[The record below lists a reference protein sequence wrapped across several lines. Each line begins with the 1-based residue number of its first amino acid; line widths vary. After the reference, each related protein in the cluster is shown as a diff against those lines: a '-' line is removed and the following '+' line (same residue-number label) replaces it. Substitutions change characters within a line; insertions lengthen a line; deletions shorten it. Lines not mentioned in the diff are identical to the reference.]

1 MMSGI
6 SSTAEICSQCIETAI
21 SSLRELTQCDRQTDW
36 RMNFEDADASIQCDP
51 RQWSTWST
59 VTLNDRQHIAWP
71 AGRRVLW
78 LGQAIK
84 MPESLAGYPL
94 VGFTV
99 RLSMTWWAEQ
109 ADVYVNGVLVQ
120 QGDLFDTS
128 ARVILTEA
136 LVPGE
141 SVAVAI
147 RLVSPAHDAGA
158 LVRSQLICEF
168 LKRDPSS
175 LRQVDPGMLAD
186 ELEVLHTY
194 VKGFRPDDLEFMVN
208 AVQTIQWEQCEDST
222 AFELSLCQFGQQLMT
237 WNPWI
242 KQRNIHWIGHAHLDL
257 AWLWPVAE
265 TWKAA
270 ERTFQSVLNLQKDFD
285 ELNFCHSTP
294 ALYDWI
300 EQHRPELF
308 AQIQQRVAEGRWE
321 VAAGMW
327 VEPELN
333 LVSGE
338 SLVRQVLYGQRYT
351 QERFGHISRVAWLP
365 DSFGFCAQLPQILK
379 QGGVDY
385 FLTQKLR
392 WNDTTQFPHEAFWW
406 EAPDGTRIFSIMTP
420 SIGESIDPVKMGR
433 HAQDWEAKTICP
445 ESLWLPGVGD
455 HGGGPTRDM
464 LEIARRLNKSQLLPQ
479 LRPSTMTQFCQQLE
493 SLLQHGPERMRE
505 FFGRQ
510 VEVNLQD
517 IPVWDD
523 ELYLEFHRGCYTSH
537 ADQKRYNRRCEH
549 LLTEAEMFSAIATLL
564 TQSPY
569 PKTELETAWK
579 KVLFNQFHDILPG
592 SSIPEV
598 FVDANLEWELA
609 QQTALDLREKALE
622 AIATHIHLPEPPAP
636 DAVAIVVHNSLN
648 WKRSDV
654 VYWQAPSNGTVLSNT
669 GSLLQT
675 QYNPQSQTLSIWV
688 NGVPS
693 IGYRVLWY
701 VPNALPT
708 ATALPEEW
716 VLDNGHLRVE
726 ICKNTG
732 NIVSVWDYAAQRS
745 VLAGQGNTLQ
755 FFQDQGQYWDAW
767 NIDPNYAQHPLES
780 TEIQSIAMPA
790 LINGEVEQCIEVKRR
805 WRNSTFIHI
814 YRLAL
819 HSSVLKI
826 DTQVD
831 WQETHVLVKAA
842 FPLSVSADYA
852 TYETPCGAIERP
864 TLPNDSQPLTEHQKS
879 KWEVPALHWA
889 DLTQSSEEPYGV
901 SLLNDCKYGYDAQP
915 NCLRLTLLRSP
926 TWPDEGCDRGLHSFT
941 YALYPHAGSWQQAK
955 THQKGY
961 ELNRPLIAQTLAHP
975 NYEAGKQLQA
985 KSFLSGF
992 PDNLVLM
999 ALKQS
1004 EDSPKEWIVRCYEAC
1019 GQPADTTLTSTLPL
1033 KPAHLVDGLERPI
1046 LSEQEKMRGWEVR
1059 SQCWQQADAAAD
1071 AVYCIEVV

>member
-1 MMSGI
+1 MGNSATPIPHGDQTI
-6 SSTAEICSQCIETAI
+6 NLAI
-21 SSLRELTQCDRQTDW
+21 ARLRELTQCDRQANW
-36 RMNFEDADASIQCDP
+36 RMSFEDAAVAVQSDSCQWASWQP
-51 RQWSTWST
+51 

-71 AGRRVLW
+71 AKRQVLW
-78 LGQAIK
+78 LGQVIELPKA
-84 MPESLAGYPL
+84 LADYPL
-94 VGFTV
+94 VGFTA
-99 RLSMTWWAEQ
+99 RLAMTWWAEQ

-128 ARVILTEA
+128 ARVVLTKA

-141 SVAVAI
+141 SVAIAI

-158 LVRSQLICEF
+158 LVRSQFLCEPTIGKLI
-168 LKRDPSS
+168 
-175 LRQVDPGMLAD
+175 DPGMVAD
-186 ELEVLHTY
+186 ELAVLQTY
-194 VKGFRPDDLEFMVN
+194 ANSFRANAFDAIAAAIGDLSWEKVKDV
-208 AVQTIQWEQCEDST
+208 I
-222 AFELSLCQFGQQLMT
+222 AFNQGLTNLRYQLT
-237 WNPWI
+237 PFAQWI
-242 KQRNIHWIGHAHLDL
+242 KQRQINWIGHAHLDL

-270 ERTFQSVLNLQKDFD
+270 ERTFQSALNLQKDFD

-294 ALYDWI
+294 ALYEWI
-300 EQHRPELF
+300 EQHRPDIF
-308 AQIQQRVAEGRWE
+308 GQIQQRVAECRWE

-333 LVSGE
+333 LISGE

-351 QERFGHISRVAWLP
+351 QQRFGHISRVAWLP
-365 DSFGFCAQLPQILK
+365 DSFGFCNQLPQILK

-392 WNDTTQFPHEAFWW
+392 WNDTTQFPHEVFWW
-406 EAPDGTRIFSIMTP
+406 QAPDGTRIFSVMTP
-420 SIGESIDPVKMGR
+420 SIGESIDPIKMSSY
-433 HAQDWEAKTICP
+433 AKDWEAKTGLQ
-445 ESLWLPGVGD
+445 ESFWLPGVGD

-464 LEIARRLNKSQLLPQ
+464 LEVARKWQQSPLFPQ
-479 LRPSTMTQFCQQLE
+479 LKSSTMTSFCQQ
-493 SLLQHGPERMRE
+493 
-505 FFGRQ
+505 
-510 VEVNLQD
+510 VEDTLQD
-517 IPVWDD
+517 VPIWTD

-549 LLTEAEMFSAIATLL
+549 WLTEAEMFSAIATLTTNAL
-564 TQSPY
+564 Y
-569 PKTELETAWK
+569 PKAELEIAWK

-609 QQTALDLREKALE
+609 QETALRLREKALE
-622 AIATHIHLPEPPAP
+622 AIAAQIHLPKPPAP
-636 DAVAIVVHNSLN
+636 DAIAIVVYNSLN
-648 WKRSDV
+648 WERSDV
-654 VYWQAPSNGTVLSNT
+654 VDWQAPSNGIVLDSA
-669 GSLLQT
+669 GGLLQT

-688 NGVPS
+688 NDVPS

-701 VPNALPT
+701 VSKALPT
-708 ATALPEEW
+708 ATALPEKW

-726 ICKNTG
+726 ICENTG
-732 NIVSVWDYAAQRS
+732 NIASVWDYAAQRS

-767 NIDPNYAQHPLES
+767 NIDPNYAQHLLES
-780 TEIQSIAMPA
+780 AEIQSIAIPD
-790 LINGEVEQCIEVKRR
+790 LINGKVEQCIEVKRR
-805 WRNSTFIHI
+805 WRNSTFIHT

-819 HSSVLKI
+819 HSPVLNI

-842 FPLSVSADYA
+842 FPLGVSADYA
-852 TYETPCGAIERP
+852 TYETPCAAIERP
-864 TLPNDSQPLTEHQKS
+864 TLPNPQPLTEHQKA

-889 DLTQSSEEPYGV
+889 DLTPSGEEPYGV

-926 TWPDEGCDRGLHSFT
+926 TWPDEKCDRGFHSFT
-941 YALYPHAGSWQQAK
+941 YALYPHAGSWEQAK

-975 NYEAGKQLQA
+975 HYESDKKIAA
-985 KSFLSGF
+985 HSFLSNF
-992 PDNLVLM
+992 ADNLVLM

-1004 EDSPKEWIVRCYEAC
+1004 EDSPEDWIVRCYEAC
-1019 GQPADTTLTSTLPL
+1019 GQPADAMLSSTLPL
-1033 KPAHLVDGLERPI
+1033 KPAHFVDGLERPI
-1046 LSEQEKMRGWEVR
+1046 LGEKEKMRGWEVR
-1059 SQCWQQADAAAD
+1059 SQCWQQSDAAAD

>member
-1 MMSGI
+1 MGRK
-6 SSTAEICSQCIETAI
+6 SSPEKVCSQYIDAAI
-21 SSLRELTQCDRQTDW
+21 AQLRQLTQRDRQANWRISFEDAQTSTQCD
-36 RMNFEDADASIQCDP
+36 F
-51 RQWSTWST
+51 RQWKTWQP
-59 VTLNDRQHIAWP
+59 VKLNDRQHIAWP
-71 AGRRVLW
+71 AGRQVLW
-78 LGQAIK
+78 LGQEIA
-84 MPESLAGYPL
+84 MPESLAEYPL
-94 VGFTV
+94 AGLTA
-99 RLSMTWWAEQ
+99 RLAMTWWAEQ
-109 ADVYVNGVLVQ
+109 ADVYVNGQLVQ

-128 ARVILTEA
+128 ARVVLTEA

-141 SVAVAI
+141 VVAIAI

-158 LVRSQLICEF
+158 LVRSQFLCELSKRDAST
-168 LKRDPSS
+168 LKR
-175 LRQVDPGMLAD
+175 VDPGMLAD

-194 VKGFRPDDLEFMVN
+194 VKAFRPDDLEFMTN
-208 AVQTIQWEQCEDST
+208 AAQAIQWEQCRDLAT
-222 AFELSLCQFGQQLMT
+222 FETSLYQLGQQLMT
-237 WNPWI
+237 WNHWI
-242 KQRNIHWIGHAHLDL
+242 KQRSIHWIGHAHLDL

-265 TWKAA
+265 TWEAA

-321 VAAGMW
+321 IAAGMW

-333 LVSGE
+333 LISGE

-406 EAPDGTRIFSIMTP
+406 QAPDGTRIFSIMTP
-420 SIGESIDPVKMGR
+420 PIGESMDPVKMGR
-433 HAQDWEAKTICP
+433 YAQGWEASTICP
-445 ESLWLPGVGD
+445 DSLWLPGVGD

-464 LEIARRLNKSQLLPQ
+464 LEVARRLKASQLLPQ
-479 LRPSTMTQFCQQLE
+479 LKPSSMTEFCQQ
-493 SLLQHGPERMRE
+493 
-505 FFGRQ
+505 
-510 VEVNLQD
+510 VEKTLAKGADWDEQQAQAIPRN
-517 IPVWDD
+517 IPVWND
-523 ELYLEFHRGCYTSH
+523 ELYLEFHRGCFTSH

-549 LLTEAEMFSAIATLL
+549 LLTEAEMFSAIATLI
-564 TQSPY
+564 TQAPY

-598 FVDANLEWELA
+598 FVDANQEWELA
-609 QQTALDLREKALE
+609 QQTALELREKALG
-622 AIATHIHLPEPPAP
+622 AIATQIRLPEPPAP

-648 WKRSDV
+648 WTRSDV
-654 VYWQAPSNGTVLSNT
+654 VHWQAPSNGIVLNSA
-669 GSLLQT
+669 GSLVQT
-675 QYNPQSQTLSIWV
+675 QFNPQTQTLSIWV
-688 NGVPS
+688 NSVPS
-693 IGYRVLWY
+693 IGYCVLWY
-701 VPNALPT
+701 VPTALPT
-708 ATALPEEW
+708 ATALPEGW

-732 NIVSVWDYAAQRS
+732 NIASVWDYAAQRS
-745 VLAGQGNTLQ
+745 ILTGQGNTLE

-767 NIDPNYAQHPLES
+767 NIDPNYVQHLLES
-780 TEIQSIAMPA
+780 AEIQSISMPD
-790 LINGEVEQCIEVKRR
+790 LINGAVEQCIEVTRR
-805 WRNSTFIHI
+805 WRNSTFTHT

-819 HSSVLKI
+819 QSSVLKI
-826 DTQVD
+826 ETQVD

-842 FPLSVSADYA
+842 FPLSISAEYA

-864 TLPNDSQPLTEHQKS
+864 TLPNPQPLTEHQKA

-889 DLTQSSEEPYGV
+889 DLTQSGDEVYGV

-915 NCLRLTLLRSP
+915 DCLRLTLLRSP
-926 TWPDEGCDRGLHSFT
+926 TWPEEGCDRGFHSFT
-941 YALYPHAGSWQQAK
+941 YALYPHTGSWQQAK

-975 NYEAGKQLQA
+975 HYDSGKKIAAG
-985 KSFLSGF
+985 SFLSGF
-992 PDNLVLM
+992 ADNLVLM

-1004 EDSPKEWIVRCYEAC
+1004 EDSPEDWIVRCYEAC
-1019 GQPADTTLTSTLPL
+1019 GQPADATLESRLPL

-1046 LSEQEKMRGWEVR
+1046 LGEKEKMRGWEVR
-1059 SQCWQQADAAAD
+1059 SQCWQQSDAAAD

>member
-1 MMSGI
+1 MMGKSP
-6 SSTAEICSQCIETAI
+6 TTEVCIQRIEVAI
-21 SSLRELTQCDRQTDW
+21 ARLRELTQRDLQAGW
-36 RMNFEDADASIQCDP
+36 RMSFEDAEVSIQCDP
-51 RQWSTWST
+51 RQWSTWQP
-59 VTLNDRQHIAWP
+59 VTLNDRHHIAWP
-71 AGRRVLW
+71 AGRQVLW
-78 LGQAIK
+78 LGQAIE
-84 MPESLAGYPL
+84 MPESLADYPL
-94 VGFTV
+94 AGFTV

-158 LVRSQLICEF
+158 LVRSQLICES

-194 VKGFRPDDLEFMVN
+194 VKGFRPDDLEFMAN
-208 AVQTIQWEQCEDST
+208 AVQTIKWEQCEDST
-222 AFELSLCQFGQQLMT
+222 AFELSLYQFGQQLMT

-242 KQRNIHWIGHAHLDL
+242 KQRSIHWIGHAHLDL

-265 TWKAA
+265 TWEAA

-308 AQIQQRVAEGRWE
+308 AQIQHRVAEGRWE

-406 EAPDGTRIFSIMTP
+406 QAPDGTRIFSIMTP
-420 SIGESIDPVKMGR
+420 PIGEAMDPVKMGR
-433 HAQDWEAKTICP
+433 HAQEWEAKTICP
-445 ESLWLPGVGD
+445 ESICLWLPGVGD

-464 LEIARRLNKSQLLPQ
+464 LEIARRLDKSQLLPQ

-549 LLTEAEMFSAIATLL
+549 LLTEAEMFSAIATL
-564 TQSPY
+564 TTHTPY
-569 PKTELETAWK
+569 PKAELETAWK

-598 FVDANLEWELA
+598 FVDANQEWELA
-609 QQTALDLREKALE
+609 QQMALDLREKALE
-622 AIATHIHLPEPPAP
+622 AITSQIQLPNPPVL
-636 DAVAIVVHNSLN
+636 DAVPIIVYNSLN
-648 WKRSDV
+648 WERSGV
-654 VYWQAPSNGTVLSNT
+654 VYWQAPDHGTVFDRAGQVLSN
-669 GSLLQT
+669 
-675 QYNPQSQTLSIWV
+675 QYNPQTHTLSFWGDSI
-688 NGVPS
+688 PS
-693 IGYRVLWY
+693 IGYRIFWY
-701 VPNALPT
+701 VPTSIPT
-708 ATALPEEW
+708 ISPPSEGW
-716 VLDNGHLRVE
+716 ILDNGHLRVE
-726 ICKNTG
+726 ICENTG
-732 NIVSVWDYAAQRS
+732 NIASIWDYAAQRN
-745 VLAGQGNTLQ
+745 VLTEQGNVLQ

-767 NIDPNYAQHPLES
+767 NIDPNYAQHLLES
-780 TEIQSIAMPA
+780 TSIQMMSMPCGA
-790 LINGEVEQCIEVKRR
+790 IEQCIEVKRR
-805 WRNSTFIHI
+805 WRNSTFIHT

-819 HSSVLKI
+819 HSTVLKI

-831 WQETHVLVKAA
+831 WQETHVLVKAT

-864 TLPNDSQPLTEHQKS
+864 TLPNPQSLTEHQKA

-889 DLTQSSEEPYGV
+889 DLTQSVEETYGV

-926 TWPDEGCDRGLHSFT
+926 QWPDPNCDRGFHSFT
-941 YALYPHAGSWQQAK
+941 YALYPHSGSWQQAK

-961 ELNRPLIAQTLAHP
+961 ELNRPLIAQSFVPTNDELGNLNPDH
-975 NYEAGKQLQA
+975 
-985 KSFLSGF
+985 SFLSGF

-1004 EDSPKEWIVRCYEAC
+1004 EDSPQQWIVRCYEAC
-1019 GQPADTTLTSTLPL
+1019 GQPAEAAFESTLPL
-1033 KPAHLVDGLERPI
+1033 KFLGTVDGLERPI
-1046 LSEQEKMRGWEVR
+1046 SYENNEMRGWEVR
-1059 SQCWQQADAAAD
+1059 SQCWS
-1071 AVYCIEVV
+1071 

>member
-1 MMSGI
+1 MGRK
-6 SSTAEICSQCIETAI
+6 SSTAEVCSQFIEAEI
-21 SSLRELTQCDRQTDW
+21 ARLRELTQCDRQAEW
-36 RMNFEDADASIQCDP
+36 RMSFEDAPAATQCNP
-51 RQWSTWST
+51 HQWENWQPI
-59 VTLNDRQHIAWP
+59 TLNARQHIAWP
-71 AGRRVLW
+71 AGRQVLW

-84 MPESLAGYPL
+84 MPESLANYPL
-94 VGFTV
+94 AGFTV

-109 ADVYVNGVLVQ
+109 ANVYVNSVLLQ

-158 LVRSQLICEF
+158 LVRSHF
-168 LKRDPSS
+168 LCDPSTS
-175 LRQVDPGMLAD
+175 DLIDPSMVAD
-186 ELEVLHTY
+186 ELAVLKTY
-194 VKGFRPDDLEFMVN
+194 LSVFRPDDLETLAAAITGISWEKTGDVITFN
-208 AVQTIQWEQCEDST
+208 QNLQHLHHQLTPFAQW
-222 AFELSLCQFGQQLMT
+222 M
-237 WNPWI
+237 
-242 KQRNIHWIGHAHLDL
+242 KQRRINWIGHAHLDL

-265 TWKAA
+265 TWEAA
-270 ERTFQSVLNLQKDFD
+270 ERTFQSALNLQQDFD

-294 ALYDWI
+294 ALYQWI
-300 EQHRPELF
+300 EQHRPDIFE
-308 AQIQQRVAEGRWE
+308 QIQQRVAEGRWE
-321 VAAGMW
+321 IAAGMW

-333 LVSGE
+333 LISGE
-338 SLVRQVLYGQRYT
+338 SLVRQILYGQRYT

-365 DSFGFCAQLPQILK
+365 DSFGFCAQLPQLLK

-406 EAPDGTRIFSIMTP
+406 QAPDGTRIFSVMTP
-420 SIGESIDPVKMGR
+420 PIGESIDPIKMGNY
-433 HAQDWEAKTICP
+433 AQGWETKTTLQ
-445 ESLWLPGVGD
+445 ESFWLPGVGD

-464 LEIARRLNKSQLLPQ
+464 LEVARKWQQSLLFPQ
-479 LRPSTMTQFCQQLE
+479 LKSSTMTAFCQQVE
-493 SLLQHGPERMRE
+493 DTLQ
-505 FFGRQ
+505 
-510 VEVNLQD
+510 EV
-517 IPVWDD
+517 PVWTD

-564 TQSPY
+564 TQASY
-569 PKTELETAWK
+569 PKAELETAWK

-598 FVDANLEWELA
+598 FVDANQKWELA
-609 QQTALDLREKALE
+609 QQTALDLREKALG
-622 AIATHIHLPEPPAP
+622 AIAAHIHLPEPPAP

-654 VYWQAPSNGTVLSNT
+654 VYWQAPSDGIVLNS
-669 GSLLQT
+669 GGGLLQT

-701 VPNALPT
+701 VSNALPT
-708 ATALPEEW
+708 ATALPEGW

-732 NIVSVWDYAAQRS
+732 NIASVWDYSAQRS
-745 VLAGQGNTLQ
+745 VLTGQGNTLQ

-767 NIDPNYAQHPLES
+767 NIDPNYAQHLLES
-780 TEIQSIAMPA
+780 AEIQSIAMPD
-790 LINGEVEQCIEVKRR
+790 LINGAVEQCIEVKRR

-826 DTQVD
+826 ETQVD

-889 DLTQSSEEPYGV
+889 DLTQSGEEPYGV
-901 SLLNDCKYGYDAQP
+901 SLLNDCKYGYDTQP

-926 TWPDEGCDRGLHSFT
+926 TWPDEECDRGFHSFT

-985 KSFLSGF
+985 KSFLLGF

-1004 EDSPKEWIVRCYEAC
+1004 EDSSKEWIVRCYEAC
-1019 GQPADTTLTSTLPL
+1019 GQPVDATITSTLPL
-1033 KPAHLVDGLERPI
+1033 KPAYLVDGLERSI